1 MGNTLEAFKAQRDA
15 AEAVHA
21 KLAEVAALVSTL
33 QPQIEALGLDQA
45 LSDTFEKETRWLVQV
60 RELVREVR
68 AFRET
73 EFRRFRL
80 GVVWRWVLACLF
92 ALAAI
97 GIRDAV
103 TGWTQKRYSE
113 QLDQLHP
120 QAALAEVV
128 QRRLS
133 TMTPAERQ
141 QFDRLMNLPVRPV
154 R

>member
-1 MGNTLEAFKAQRDA
+1 MSNTLDAFKAQRDA
-15 AEAVHA
+15 AEAVRA

-33 QPQIEALGLDQA
+33 QPQIEALRVDQA
-45 LSDTFEKETRWLVQV
+45 LRDTFEKETRWLMQV
-60 RELVREVR
+60 KELVREVR
-68 AFRET
+68 AFRES

-80 GVVWRWVLACLF
+80 GVVWRWALACLF

-97 GIRDAV
+97 GVRDAV
-103 TGWTQKRYSE
+103 TGWTQNQYAE
-113 QLDQLHP
+113 QLDQLRS

-141 QFDRLMNLPVRPV
+141 QFDRLMKMEVR
-154 R
+154 RGR